1 MSNNDKENDN
11 IEINENNNLLNN
23 KMSNNDKEND
33 NIEMNQNNNL
43 LNNNITLLDLAKI
56 QNDLLIQLNNIKNEM
71 NNKFEKEIKLN
82 EESLDEINTK
92 FISLEGINKSFTNS
106 ISSLNVK
113 IDNYKELNSFKKKA
127 ESQLIT
133 HEIKLNTIITDLN
146 EAKFKYDKIYIDNLT
161 LPGYIGQYAKYK
173 KRN

>member
-23 KMSNNDKEND
+23 NMSNNDKEND

-113 IDNYKELNSFKKKA
+113 IDNYKELNSFI
-127 ESQLIT
+127 SIN
-133 HEIKLNTIITDLN
+133 NT
-146 EAKFKYDKIYIDNLT
+146 
-161 LPGYIGQYAKYK
+161 
-173 KRN
+173 